1 MRKMTNEQYWMRR
14 DRDAKIESLYGCP
27 LDLPEN
33 DLKPRPG
40 IVHNL
45 VFWAL
50 VTGLLTIDYFAIN
63 SFL

>member
-14 DRDAKIESLYGCP
+14 DRDAKMEKLYGYP
-27 LDLPEN
+27 MDLPEN

-40 IVHNL
+40 IVQNL
-45 VFWAL
+45 VFCAL
-50 VTGLLTIDYFAIN
+50 VTGFGTIAYFAIN

>member
-14 DRDAKIESLYGCP
+14 DRDAKMEKLYGYP
-27 LDLPEN
+27 MDLPEN

-40 IVHNL
+40 IVQNL
-45 VFWAL
+45 VFCAL
-50 VTGLLTIDYFAIN
+50 VTGFGTIVYFAIN